1 MEKRRRRGRRRRGGG
16 EEREVGEE
24 VGREDVCRYRKRRRG
39 IESLLLFILKSG
51 ITGHSGHS
59 LDIKQPY

>member
-1 MEKRRRRGRRRRGGG
+1 MEKRSRRGRRRRGG
-16 EEREVGEE
+16 GEE

>member
-1 MEKRRRRGRRRRGGG
+1 MEKRRRRGRRRRGG
-16 EEREVGEE
+16 GEE